1 MDPDLAALYSQ
12 AMEATDNDA
21 RTAIL
26 EQIQDGMYENGPFV
40 MIAQAPVYLG
50 YNDRLTGVEI
60 SDPYVVDVTLINV
73 AE

>member
-1 MDPDLAALYSQ
+1 
-12 AMEATDNDA
+12 
-21 RTAIL
+21 
-26 EQIQDGMYENGPFV
+26 

-50 YNDRLTGVEI
+50 YNDRLIGVEI